1 MTARQ
6 KPINDILREQFV
18 APENIGRVQV
28 RQDNQLHSTR
38 LIAARSPQYG
48 VMSIFRKGAAVAT
61 ILSVLA
67 SCGPALPTA
76 PTLPTDD
83 AAFVQARPP
92 PREGMEESSSQPPE
106 SLSPGDVIAVHFLGS
121 PDMDLAQAPI
131 DRSGRVHLPLVGD
144 ILVAGRT
151 LSEAEAT
158 IQTAMQRYDRSP
170 HVTINLVESRGRYA
184 TVVGAVERPGNIPL
198 VGDARVADVL
208 AASGGLRAATA
219 EDQLAEL
226 GDIDAARMV
235 RNGTTLPIDLR
246 VAMAG
251 DPKHNVRV
259 RPGDV
264 IYVPPALS
272 GRIVILGHV
281 TRPRA
286 ITWHPDMRLTEA
298 LAQAEGLADSADG
311 DDVRVI
317 RGGFANPR
325 IYSVSA
331 KDLFAGVRKDVVLAP
346 GDVIYVSE
354 HWFASVGDVLQR
366 VIPLTT
372 AYLLYLNVQNRR
384 R

>member
-1 MTARQ
+1 
-6 KPINDILREQFV
+6 
-18 APENIGRVQV
+18 
-28 RQDNQLHSTR
+28 
-38 LIAARSPQYG
+38 
-48 VMSIFRKGAAVAT
+48 
-61 ILSVLA
+61 
-67 SCGPALPTA
+67 
-76 PTLPTDD
+76 
-83 AAFVQARPP
+83 
-92 PREGMEESSSQPPE
+92 MEESASQPPE
-106 SLSPGDVIAVHFLGS
+106 TLSPGDVIAVHFLGS

-208 AASGGLRAATA
+208 AASGGIRANTT
-219 EDQLAEL
+219 EDQLSEL
-226 GDIDAARMV
+226 GDIDGARMV

-264 IYVPPALS
+264 IYIPPALS
-272 GRIVILGHV
+272 GRIVVLGSV

-286 ITWHPDMRLTEA
+286 FTWHPDMRLTEA
-298 LAQAEGLADSADG
+298 LAQAEGLSESADG

-354 HWFASVGDVLQR
+354 HWFASVGEVLSR